1 MQFLKLVYSMV
12 GFLQNP
18 NPVGNGLAVAAA
30 LEGAGPECIVPGL
43 AKPIKLLGLKVLL
56 VFVFF

>member
-1 MQFLKLVYSMV
+1 MV